1 MPKRHNKTL
10 SFRDLHFNSKRNEV
24 FFKFK
29 KKKQT
34 KTLLLPVIHCKN
46 VIIS

>member
-10 SFRDLHFNSKRNEV
+10 SFRDLHFKSKSNEV

-29 KKKQT
+29 KKTNQNS
-34 KTLLLPVIHCKN
+34 LASSHSL
-46 VIIS
+46 